1 MKKNNIVGMFAALA
15 IAAAAMS
22 VPVMAQ
28 TGEITEAQARQ
39 IALENA
45 GLAESDVVF
54 VRCGLDYDDGVKQYE
69 IEFYSGNMEYDYD
82 ICAANGAILSV
93 DRDCEYYTP
102 AAQNTTAASGI
113 TKDQALEI
121 AAKHAGVAK
130 ENMSYV
136 SVKPDFDDGRQT
148 FDVKFYVGMTEYSY
162 DIDAASGQILD
173 FDMDMEMDD

>member
-1 MKKNNIVGMFAALA
+1 MKKSNLFGMFAALT

-22 VPVMAQ
+22 VPVMA
-28 TGEITEAQARQ
+28 EAIDVTEAQARQ

-45 GLAESDVVF
+45 GLAEEDVVF
-54 VRCGLDYDDGVKQYE
+54 VRSGVDYDDGIKQYE
-69 IEFYSGNMEYDYD
+69 IEFYCGNTEYDYD

-102 AAQNTTAASGI
+102 AVQNTAAASGI

-130 ENMSYV
+130 ENMGFV
-136 SVKPDFDDGRQT
+136 KVKPDFDDGRQI
-148 FDVKFYVGMTEYSY
+148 FDVEFHVGMTEYSY

-173 FDMDMEMDD
+173 FDMDMDD